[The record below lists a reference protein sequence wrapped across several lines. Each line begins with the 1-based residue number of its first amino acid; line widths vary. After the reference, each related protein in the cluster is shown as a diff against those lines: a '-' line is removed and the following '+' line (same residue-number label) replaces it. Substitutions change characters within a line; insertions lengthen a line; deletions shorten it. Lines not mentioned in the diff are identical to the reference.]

1 MSNNCESKLIFKK
14 YIVKDIMFE
23 YNEEY
28 TENTAKLD
36 FDINQSIEYIEKNM
50 IVTLAVNICNNSVE
64 NNYPFKMSVVV
75 TGFFEI
81 EKNEENINYEPNAI
95 AILYPYVRAL
105 VTNYTANANIMPVV
119 LPAINVNKL
128 LGNEK

>member
-28 TENTAKLD
+28 TENTAKLN

-50 IVTLAVNICNNSVE
+50 IVTLNVNICNNSVE

-75 TGFFEI
+75 KGFFEI
-81 EKNEENINYEPNAI
+81 EKNEEDINYEPNAI